1 MRRANAESENDFGSP
16 LKQLSTRQ
24 INGVNALVSIA
35 GRVALSKVGTS
46 MRWVDIRWVLYSI
59 TPGGCVLHP
68 YVFIQQ
74 REVYRSKNERE
85 HVREPAPPLTSV
97 SIHQC
102 SAAKPEQKLGSRRK
116 HVQYSVRAHVVA
128 LGLSRQLVW
137 LRGHAQRRLL
147 SSRNGSSCR
156 GRRNANECL
165 CPGTQRQERRCG
177 HSQGRGRHGCAGAK
191 AKKLAS

>member
-1 MRRANAESENDFGSP
+1 MRRANAESENAFCSP
-16 LKQLSTRQ
+16 LRQLSTRQ
-24 INGVNALVSIA
+24 INGVNVLVSID
-35 GRVALSKVGTS
+35 GHVALSKVGTS
-46 MRWVDIRWVLYSI
+46 MGWVDIRWVLYSV
-59 TPGGCVLHP
+59 TARGCLLLVAPLCTAA
-68 YVFIQQ
+68 
-74 REVYRSKNERE
+74 VYRAKIERE
-85 HVREPAPPLTSV
+85 HVREPAPPLTLV

-128 LGLSRQLVW
+128 LGLRRQLVW

-165 CPGTQRQERRCG
+165 CPGTQRQERRSD
-177 HSQGRGRHGCAGAK
+177 HSQGGGRHGCAGAK
-191 AKKLAS
+191 AKNLAS